1 MKNLICILSLALIG
15 NFAQAAP
22 TIFPMIDTR
31 VTIENNTFIA
41 HGAFKIWGLKIL
53 GSKVAAEIDNI
64 IINGLVGDEE
74 CGIDECSGKLSVNTQ
89 GEVFLDAELDSGN
102 DGNIDAEE
110 KIYIGKLSANGQVE
124 FEYPVAFNYVL
135 DGRSAME
142 EIFMDLKDKIYISLS
157 IDLTN
162 TAHAL

>member
-22 TIFPMIDTR
+22 AVFPLIDTR
-31 VTIENNTFIA
+31 VTVKNNIFIA
-41 HGAFKIWGLKIL
+41 YGELKIW
-53 GSKVAAEIDNI
+53 GSKVAAEINNI
-64 IINGLVGDEE
+64 KIYGQVGDEE
-74 CGIDECSGKLSVNTQ
+74 CGVNHCSGKLSVNTQ
-89 GEVFLDAELDSGN
+89 DEVFLDAEFDFEN

-110 KIYIGKLSANGQVE
+110 KIYVGRLSTNGQVE
-124 FEYPVAFNYVL
+124 FKYPVASEYVL
-135 DGRSAME
+135 DGRNAVE
-142 EIFMDLKDKIYISLS
+142 EIFMDLKDEINISLS